1 LTTAEASPRT
11 RFDSPPVERV
21 EAMRDVITRGGDEAQ
36 QIRRLPEWL
45 ADALIE
51 AGWRESRAGA
61 LVALLNVIAIPGV
74 VLVSLL
80 GGRVIGLRPYLVMAA
95 TGLVVGTVGLA
106 STGGGGT
113 AWGWVAVISL
123 SLGSLF
129 ALAMTLSAAAT
140 DRPGEA
146 AALASM
152 QLGVG
157 YTMAAAA
164 PFALGALRDGTGSFT
179 AGLWVVAGIS
189 VLVAVFA
196 ATTIVLLG
204 RRPTR
209 VAQPPEEAA
218 ST

>member
-1 LTTAEASPRT
+1 MRRPR
-11 RFDSPPVERV
+11 
-21 EAMRDVITRGGDEAQ
+21 AI
-36 QIRRLPEWL
+36 L
-45 ADALIE
+45 
-51 AGWRESRAGA
+51 
-61 LVALLNVIAIPGV
+61 LVALFAGTLAVRPQLTAVGPLLPEIQDDFGIDHATAGLLVTIP
-74 VLVSLL
+74 
-80 GGRVIGLRPYLVMAA
+80 
-95 TGLVVGTVGLA
+95 
-106 STGGGGT
+106 
-113 AWGWVAVISL
+113 
-123 SLGSLF
+123 GSLF

-164 PFALGALRDGTGSFT
+164 PFALGALRDATGSFT